1 MPTDE
6 NTRLDLRQWFEAKMG
21 PRLAHAM
28 MEAMPP
34 LDYDQLATKADLDML
49 GRELRADM
57 AGLGSRL
64 RGEMAGLRGEMS
76 EIRGEMSSLRG
87 EMSELRGAM
96 TALEGRLELRI
107 ADQTR
112 LLVTMQ
118 VMSFGAIVAALL
130 GVAAY
135 LG

>member
-1 MPTDE
+1 
-6 NTRLDLRQWFEAKMG
+6 
-21 PRLAHAM
+21 M

-49 GRELRADM
+49 GRELRAEM

-64 RGEMAGLRGEMS
+64 RGEMAGFRGEMS
-76 EIRGEMSSLRG
+76 EIRGEISVEMSGLRG